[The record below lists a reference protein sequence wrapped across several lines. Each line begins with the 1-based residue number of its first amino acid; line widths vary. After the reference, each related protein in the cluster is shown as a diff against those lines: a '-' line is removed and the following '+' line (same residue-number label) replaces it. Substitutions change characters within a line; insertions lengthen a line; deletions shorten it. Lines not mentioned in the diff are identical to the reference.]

1 MEGTGNQENQE
12 DQVITKATVEQ
23 NKHIEVWKIKR
34 LIQKLE
40 TTKGN
45 GTSMVTLVIP
55 PKDDIN
61 RSSKML
67 TQELSQAQN
76 IKSRVTRQSVIT
88 AITSTKE
95 SMSHLSYIVLQS
107 LSYTDRRQTMGQSSI
122 AESF

>member
-1 MEGTGNQENQE
+1 MDTTKLTGEE
-12 DQVITKATVEQ
+12 EKETVATNISVEQ
-23 NKHIEVWKIKR
+23 NKHIEMWKIKR

-40 TTKGN
+40 NTKGN
-45 GTSMVTLVIP
+45 GTSMVSLVIP

-61 RSSKML
+61 RSTKML

-95 SMSHLSYIVLQS
+95 SNFIS
-107 LSYTDRRQTMGQSSI
+107 LLNTN
-122 AESF
+122 E